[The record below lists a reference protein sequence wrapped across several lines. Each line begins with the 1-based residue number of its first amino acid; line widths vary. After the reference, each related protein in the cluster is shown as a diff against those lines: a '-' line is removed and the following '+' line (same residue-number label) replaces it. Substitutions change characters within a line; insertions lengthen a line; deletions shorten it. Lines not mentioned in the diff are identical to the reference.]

1 MRIAFFSPT
10 LSGTGGIEAAIK
22 NLMHGFDTLGD
33 ETHLFLLGGSYSE
46 DWLRGLKYT
55 RIGSPKD
62 ARPGRLAKYAVGSVR
77 AVAGWRP
84 DAIVC
89 ADATTIQM
97 ARVGRLFAGRGTVP
111 IASWVHFPLKTLR
124 LKEMLHKADFH
135 LAISGQIAE
144 DLRAYLPAQ
153 RDRVFTIYNAVQVSA
168 DVGLAP
174 RPAAGAPPVF
184 LYAGRLNYDDH
195 KRTNDILRA
204 AAKLRGEWRLKIIG
218 AAPEGAPEHA
228 ERLRALAG
236 ELGIEDRIEWMGWQ
250 SDPWTAAGE
259 VTALV
264 LSSERE
270 GFPMVLLEAVSRG
283 IAAVTSDCT
292 GTLEIMVEGENGWLY
307 PVGDVDALARRL
319 QQIVDEPGML
329 PEQERVRATAL
340 RFSAEAVAGRAREA
354 VVKVGAG

>member
-22 NLMHGFDTLGD
+22 NLMHGFDALGD
-33 ETHLFLLGGSYSE
+33 ETRLFLLGGSYSE

-62 ARPGRLAKYAVGSVR
+62 ARLVRLAKYAVGSVR

-97 ARVGRLFAGRGTVP
+97 ARVGRLFAGGGKVP
-111 IASWVHFPLKTLR
+111 IASWVHFPLHTLR

-144 DLRAYLPAQ
+144 DLRAYLPEQ
-153 RDRVFTIYNAVQVSA
+153 RDRVFTIYNAVQVST
-168 DVGLAP
+168 DVGLVR
-174 RPAAGAPPVF
+174 RPAGTAVF

-195 KRTNDILRA
+195 KRTNDILLA

-218 AAPEGAPEHA
+218 AAPEGAPEHG
-228 ERLRALAG
+228 ERLRALAR
-236 ELGIEDRIEWMGWQ
+236 ELGIEERIEWMGWQ

-283 IAAVTSDCT
+283 IAAVASDCT

-307 PVGDVDALARRL
+307 PVGDVDALAGRL
-319 QQIVDEPGML
+319 QRIVDEPGSL

-354 VVKVGAG
+354 VLKVRAS